1 MAMEKLLRY
10 ALLICNSRQVALQ
23 TFAAKSGF
31 LKSSMVASLEDLQ
44 SLKWGVRYTHV
55 QTLHFNSDSKRM
67 TVVFHDLQ
75 TGTNEAFMKGA
86 PERVLEACVYDLD
99 QKHLT
104 EDSKMEVVRLV
115 EQFASEGLVGPKYR
129 DIN

>member
-1 MAMEKLLRY
+1 
-10 ALLICNSRQVALQ
+10 
-23 TFAAKSGF
+23 
-31 LKSSMVASLEDLQ
+31 MVASLEDLQ

-75 TGTNEAFMKGA
+75 NGKNEAYMKGA
-86 PERVLEACVYDLD
+86 PERVLEACTRDSE

-104 EDSKMEVVRLV
+104 ENSKMEVLRFI
-115 EQFASEGLVGPKYR
+115 EQFASEGLVGPRY
-129 DIN
+129 DGID